1 MEKAEGGARLGGR
14 RVPEGHSGAQERLA
28 GDASEPR
35 PPQQVE
41 LDRFCSLEPRPSR
54 CCGALQAKGAQ
65 VRGGAGLEPNLSRAP
80 RLGRLPASARASVM
94 ALLPESGRALGPA
107 GIVRSA
113 PPAGSRGFDVAAPA
127 LVLRCCVHA
136 VGLPHADRC
145 IRG

>member
-1 MEKAEGGARLGGR
+1 MGGGFQKAT
-14 RVPEGHSGAQERLA
+14 
-28 GDASEPR
+28 
-35 PPQQVE
+35 
-41 LDRFCSLEPRPSR
+41 LEPRRGWLGTHLSPALPSR
-54 CCGALQAKGAQ
+54 WNWTGFAAWSPGQAAAVGHYKPRVHRCGE
-65 VRGGAGLEPNLSRAP
+65 GGGWLEPNLSRAP
-80 RLGRLPASARASVM
+80 RLGRLPASARASGM

-145 IRG
+145 NKG